1 MQIDGFEVDGISHRH
16 AVMWKSCSRLFV
28 KWIWKRPFWKMVL
41 IDLKL
46 IMEIY
51 LCGDI

>member
-1 MQIDGFEVDGISHRH
+1 MTAAIPQVPVPTARQVFMEILLKIICQMDLEK
-16 AVMWKSCSRLFV
+16 AL
-28 KWIWKRPFWKMVL
+28 WKMVL

>member
-1 MQIDGFEVDGISHRH
+1 MGKMISRTDPVILQIICQMDLEK
-16 AVMWKSCSRLFV
+16 AL
-28 KWIWKRPFWKMVL
+28 WKMVL

>member
-1 MQIDGFEVDGISHRH
+1 MGKMISRTDPVIP
-16 AVMWKSCSRLFV
+16 APYLARCD
-28 KWIWKRPFWKMVL
+28 VL